1 MHLLRL
7 NKVEE
12 CAILQFL
19 YLIYICF
26 SNYWEFT
33 VHLTCVKILPYAR
46 AIEKNLLK
54 CSSSSLIVEGVRI
67 VHCDRLFAWI
77 KCCCSIKRCSPL
89 EACLNQ
95 GAEL

>member
-1 MHLLRL
+1 MEFCHFYS
-7 NKVEE
+7 N
-12 CAILQFL
+12 
-19 YLIYICF
+19 LIKICY

-33 VHLTCVKILPYAR
+33 VHLIFVKILPYAR
-46 AIEKNLLK
+46 AIEKTSVFLE

-77 KCCCSIKRCSPL
+77 ECCCSIKRCSPL
-89 EACLNQ
+89 ESCLNQ